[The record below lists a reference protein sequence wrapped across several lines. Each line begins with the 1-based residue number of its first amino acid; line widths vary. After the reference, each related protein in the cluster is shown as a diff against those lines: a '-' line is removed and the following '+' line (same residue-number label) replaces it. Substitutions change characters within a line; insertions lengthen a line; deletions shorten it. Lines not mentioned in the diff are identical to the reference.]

1 MDRLT
6 SIEVFARVVETGSF
20 AAAAERL
27 GIGRAAASKHVLR
40 LEERLGA
47 RLLNRTTRRVGLT
60 EEGAAFYERCS
71 RILAELEEAEHDLG
85 AARREPRGTL
95 RINAP
100 VSFGVL
106 HLGAAIGAFAIRYP
120 QVRIALA
127 LNDRFVDL
135 VEEGFDV
142 AVRIGRLPSS
152 SLVARRICE
161 TRLVPVASP
170 GYWARHGKP
179 ALPEDLR
186 RHNCLIYT
194 LQAGSDWR
202 FVGADGAEH
211 HVTVGGSISA
221 SNGDV
226 LRAAALDGVGVAL
239 LPDFIAGP
247 DVRRGD
253 LVEALPSYRPPVLGV
268 HAVYP
273 PTRHVPAKLRAFIDF
288 LGERF
293 SPLPSWSL
301 AAG

>member
-6 SIEVFARVVETGSF
+6 SIEIFARVVETGSF
-20 AAAAERL
+20 VAAAERL
-27 GIGRAAASKHVLR
+27 GISRAAASKHVLR

-60 EEGAAFYERCS
+60 EEGAAFYDRCA

-95 RINAP
+95 RVNAP

-106 HLGAAIGAFAIRYP
+106 HLGAAIGSFAGRYP

-127 LNDRFVDL
+127 LNDRVVDL

-161 TRLVPVASP
+161 TGLVPVASP
-170 GYWARHGKP
+170 DYWGRHGKP
-179 ALPEDLR
+179 ATPEELR
-186 RHNCLIYT
+186 RHNCLVYT

-202 FVGADGAEH
+202 FVGPHGSEH
-211 HVTVGGSISA
+211 LVTVTGSISA

-226 LRAAALDGVGVAL
+226 LRAAALAGIGVAL

-247 DVRRGD
+247 DVQSGA
-253 LVEALPSYRPPVLGV
+253 LVAAFADYRAPVLGV

-293 SPLPSWSL
+293 SPRPSWAL
-301 AAG
+301 PAA